1 MFLKKKLKMYLVM
14 LSILALSAPINAMK
28 KDEINENI
36 IKTNEIK
43 KQDFEEEDSKNNI
56 EINKI
61 KKEIYEIKE
70 NLKNNL
76 KCYINQ
82 HNVEYYIN
90 QYIDKLKKHEENLLS
105 LKEKINN
112 KITIG
117 AINNMLYKI
126 NTLYSKL
133 IILKIKIEI
142 NKIEKIDFTDESI
155 DNIIYYQLNLNQCE
169 KNLLSLK
176 EKIDNERI
184 IDTINNML
192 DKINTLRN
200 DLYISK
206 IKTEIDKIKK
216 EIYSEICDVKN
227 LSTWIFIL
235 YDNRKGLLDL
245 KQKTNN
251 EETKNTINNML
262 DEIDNLIYDKVEIVR
277 YIVNGNEKIKN
288 SAKNPELK

>member
-169 KNLLSLK
+169 ENLLSLK

-192 DKINTLRN
+192 DKINTLYSK
-200 DLYISK
+200 LIILK
-206 IKTEIDKIKK
+206 IKIEINKIKK

-227 LSTWIFIL
+227 LSTWIFML
-235 YDNRKGLLDL
+235 YDNRKDLLDL

-262 DEIDNLIYDKVEIVR
+262 DEIDDLIYDKVEIVR

>member
-105 LKEKINN
+105 LKEKIDNER
-112 KITIG
+112 IIDT
-117 AINNMLYKI
+117 INNMLDKI

-142 NKIEKIDFTDESI
+142 NKI
-155 DNIIYYQLNLNQCE
+155 
-169 KNLLSLK
+169 
-176 EKIDNERI
+176 
-184 IDTINNML
+184 
-192 DKINTLRN
+192 
-200 DLYISK
+200 
-206 IKTEIDKIKK
+206 KK

-227 LSTWIFIL
+227 LSTWIFML
-235 YDNRKGLLDL
+235 YDNRKDLLDL

-262 DEIDNLIYDKVEIVR
+262 DEIDDLIYDKVEIVR
-277 YIVNGNEKIKN
+277 YIVNRNEKIKN